1 MRIIKMGYLKNKY
14 LEGIQKETEVTL
26 SEYKRGKKKYT
37 EAEQKK
43 IDDMIDCQIE
53 DAKIK
58 RDEEGE
64 EGGKG
69 VLG

>member
-1 MRIIKMGYLKNKY
+1 MGFLKNKY
-14 LEGIQKETEVTL
+14 LEAVGRETEVTL
-26 SEYKRGKKKYT
+26 YKYDRKKKLT
-37 EAEQKK
+37 IEEQKK

-58 RDEEGE
+58 RDEERE
-64 EGGKG
+64 EGGNG